1 MDSHLKGL
9 AALFVPFLLVCL
21 GQPPCAA
28 FAFETPFAPEA
39 AAILPPDMLSGPD
52 FSVDPAVA
60 TDGYLYV
67 YALHTRF
74 GDLRAPST
82 ALLAKRIAET
92 AALAKMD
99 QVNSLAQFGG
109 GIVNKGEQTLQ
120 GAADLISNPLGTIG
134 GAVTGV
140 GRMFANMRQDISSG
154 NFGNGGA
161 AAKILGVPQLKRQY
175 AVQFGVDP
183 YTANPLVQER
193 LGQLASAGAAGNITG
208 SALSALIPGGVGV
221 AVSAAGASAMLNGVD
236 LTASPESLARQNLS
250 RLESMGVPSNAA
262 ALFIGDQTF
271 SPTAQS
277 LVVSSLASMG
287 ETGGMGA
294 FVAFLAGTDD
304 PDVARFRQRMA
315 AMFAGYDAKVAP
327 ISGFVRV
334 GGHVCALN
342 ASGALVLALPADC
355 LFWTETNAA
364 IVRDFSAFARNYPA
378 RGVEVWITGKA
389 SRLFAAKLRD
399 MGWKLHERSA
409 PLLLGEPF

>member
-1 MDSHLKGL
+1 MKPYFKRL
-9 AALFVPFLLVCL
+9 AALCAFVLLPVMTSAL
-21 GQPPCAA
+21 PAL
-28 FAFETPFAPEA
+28 AFESPSAPPA
-39 AAILPPDMLSGPD
+39 SAILPPDMLSGPD
-52 FSVDPAVA
+52 FTVDQAVG

-67 YALHTRF
+67 YELRTRF
-74 GDLRAPST
+74 GDLRAAST

-92 AALAKMD
+92 AALAKMERI
-99 QVNSLAQFGG
+99 NSLAQFGG

-120 GAADLISNPLGTIG
+120 GAADLIANPLGTIG

-154 NFGNGGA
+154 NIGNGAA

-183 YTANPLVQER
+183 YTSNPLVQER

-221 AVSAAGASAMLNGVD
+221 AVSAAGTSAMLNGVD

-277 LVVSSLASMG
+277 LVVSSLAAMG
-287 ETGGMGA
+287 ETGGLGA
-294 FVAFLAGTDD
+294 FVAFLAETDD

-334 GGHVCALN
+334 GGHVCAVN
-342 ASGALVLALPADC
+342 ASGTLVLALPADC

-364 IVRDFSAFARNYPA
+364 IVRDFNAFARNYPA
-378 RGVEVWITGKA
+378 KGVEVWITGKA
-389 SRLFAAKLRD
+389 SRLFAAHLRNL
-399 MGWKLHERSA
+399 GWKLHEKSA
-409 PLLLGEPF
+409 PLLLAEPY